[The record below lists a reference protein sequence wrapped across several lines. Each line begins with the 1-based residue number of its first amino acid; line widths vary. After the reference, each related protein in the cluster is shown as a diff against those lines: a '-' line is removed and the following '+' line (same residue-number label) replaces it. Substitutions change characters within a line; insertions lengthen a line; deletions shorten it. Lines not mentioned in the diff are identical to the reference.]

1 MQISHFILLLFAVL
15 TASLTPWFKGQGS
28 GVREGLGTKDKIEGG
43 TPEHVIH
50 RHGVGLLL
58 RQEIYNYG
66 TTVTAWVI
74 KVSMAHSLMVPSQ
87 ANYIGVGG
95 MVYMFTTDIT

>member
-1 MQISHFILLLFAVL
+1 
-15 TASLTPWFKGQGS
+15 
-28 GVREGLGTKDKIEGG
+28 VREGLGIKDKIKEG

-66 TTVTAWVI
+66 ATVTFCMEAWVI
-74 KVSMAHSLMVPSQ
+74 NESMAHSLMVP
-87 ANYIGVGG
+87 VGICFQVFLLCKFQPLQQFSLKHG
-95 MVYMFTTDIT
+95 ILTLRS

>member
-74 KVSMAHSLMVPSQ
+74 KVSMAHSLMVPV
-87 ANYIGVGG
+87 GVCFR
-95 MVYMFTTDIT
+95 VFLL